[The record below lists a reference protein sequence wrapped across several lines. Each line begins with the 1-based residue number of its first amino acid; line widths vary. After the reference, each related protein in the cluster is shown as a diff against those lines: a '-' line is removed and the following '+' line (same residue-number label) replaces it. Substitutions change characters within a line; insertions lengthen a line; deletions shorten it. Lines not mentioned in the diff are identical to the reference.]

1 MKWCNGSTL
10 VKTRGKVRIL
20 DASSYIFVWKE
31 GKILTQFIIMLAGII
46 TLIFFRALWDASEKT
61 DAAGY
66 LIIKNDEETGERYL
80 FLEIDK
86 DKENLVFNHDIVK
99 FIVVKK

>member
-1 MKWCNGSTL
+1 M
-10 VKTRGKVRIL
+10 
-20 DASSYIFVWKE
+20 
-31 GKILTQFIIMLAGII
+31 TQFIIMLAGII
-46 TLIFFRALWDASEKT
+46 MLIFFRALWGASEKT